1 MKYRINKNIVTIA
14 VFFIL
19 FFFDKSAIAK
29 SNNPKKV
36 INLENQKNF
45 ITYGFADKVEKLLP
59 TVVNISTVQSVNI
72 NQQTL
77 EKLGL
82 KNIFSEQALE
92 ELKQN
97 IEKQLTNSEKLS
109 SIGSGFIISKDGLIV
124 TNHHVINNA
133 SKVNINLS
141 DGSKYQ
147 AKILGFDKKTDLA
160 LLKIN
165 TKKDL
170 PFVKFGDSSKS
181 RIGDS
186 VIVVGNP
193 YGLGGSVSSGIIS
206 YLGRDINKQ
215 QYDDFI
221 QTDAAINK
229 GNSGGPMFNINGEVI
244 GVSTIIFSPSGGSV
258 GIGFANPSNVVE
270 KIIKQLQEKGNITR
284 GWIGVAIQEVDEN
297 IANSLEMK
305 NPQGAMVVNVFDNS
319 PAENSGIVAGDIILK
334 FNNQEIKQAK
344 TLPKLVAQYSIDQEA
359 DLTLLSNGN
368 VKNIKIKISKMT
380 DEATT
385 DNKKTDNSNKILG
398 MSLLKVSTEQN
409 SLKENQIEGLLVLN
423 TEGIS
428 IAKKYGIIANDII
441 ILANQKNVKE
451 SEDLRKIIQ
460 ESKNGSKKIT
470 LLIKRMQQNIILNL
484 SLEE

>member
-1 MKYRINKNIVTIA
+1 MKYQINKNIIIIT
-14 VFFIL
+14 VFLILL
-19 FFFDKSAIAK
+19 FFNKFATAK
-29 SNNPKKV
+29 INNPKKV

-59 TVVNISTVQSVNI
+59 AVVNISTVQSVNI

-244 GVSTIIFSPSGGSV
+244 GISTVIFSPSGGSV
-258 GIGFANPSNVVE
+258 GIGFATPSNVVE
-270 KIIKQLQEKGNITR
+270 KIIKQLQEKGNVTR
-284 GWIGVAIQEVDEN
+284 GWIGVTIQEVDEN
-297 IANSLEMK
+297 IANSLEIK
-305 NPQGAMVVNVFDNS
+305 NPQGAIVVNVADNS
-319 PAENSGIVAGDIILK
+319 PAENSGIMAGDIILK

-368 VKNIKIKISKMT
+368 IKNIKIKISKMT
-380 DEATT
+380 DEAIKN
-385 DNKKTDNSNKILG
+385 NKKTDNSSKILG
-398 MSLLKVSTEQN
+398 MSLLKLSTERN
-409 SLKENQIEGLLVLN
+409 SLKEDQIEGLLVLN
-423 TEGIS
+423 IENIS

-441 ILANQKNVKE
+441 ILANQKAVKE

-460 ESKNGSKKIT
+460 ESRNGSKKIT
-470 LLIKRMQQNIILNL
+470 LLIKRMQQNMILNL

>member
-1 MKYRINKNIVTIA
+1 MKHIIKKYKLAIA
-14 VFFIL
+14 SFIILSL
-19 FFFDKSAIAK
+19 FNEIAIAK
-29 SNNPKKV
+29 NNNSKK

-45 ITYGFADKVEKLLP
+45 TTYGFADKVEKLLP
-59 TVVNISTVQSVNI
+59 AVVNISSVQSVNI
-72 NQQTL
+72 HPQTL

-82 KNIFSEQALE
+82 KNILSEKALE
-92 ELKQN
+92 ELKRN

-109 SIGSGFIISKDGLIV
+109 SIGSGFIISKDGLMV
-124 TNHHVINNA
+124 TNHHVIDNA
-133 SKVNINLS
+133 SKININLS
-141 DGSKYQ
+141 DGSKYE

-181 RIGDS
+181 RIGDP
-186 VIVVGNP
+186 VIVIGNP

-258 GIGFANPSNVVE
+258 GIGFATPSNIVE

-284 GWIGVAIQEVDEN
+284 GWIGVTIQEVDEN

-305 NPQGAMVVNVFDNS
+305 NPQGAIVVNVAENS
-319 PAENSGIVAGDIILK
+319 PAFDAGIMAGDIILK

-344 TLPKLVAQYSIDQEA
+344 TLPKLVAQYSINKEA
-359 DLTLLSNGN
+359 DLTLLSDGN
-368 VKNIKIKISKMT
+368 IKNIKIKISKMT
-380 DEATT
+380 DEAVTN
-385 DNKKTDNSNKILG
+385 NKKTDTSNKILG

-409 SLKENQIEGLLVLN
+409 SLKENQIEGLLVLDIEN
-423 TEGIS
+423 IS
-428 IAKKYGIIANDII
+428 IAKKHGIVANDII
-441 ILANQKNVKE
+441 ILANQKAIKE
-451 SEDLRKIIQ
+451 IEDLKKIIQ
-460 ESKNGSKKIT
+460 ESKSKNKRIT
-470 LLIKRMQQNIILNL
+470 LLIKRMQQNIIANL

>member
-14 VFFIL
+14 VFLIL
-19 FFFDKSAIAK
+19 FFFNKSAIAK

-45 ITYGFADKVEKLLP
+45 MTYGFADKVEKLLP

-124 TNHHVINNA
+124 TNHHVIDNA

-165 TKKDL
+165 IKKDL

-186 VIVVGNP
+186 VIVIGNP

-244 GVSTIIFSPSGGSV
+244 GVSTVIFSPSGGSV
-258 GIGFANPSNVVE
+258 GIGFATPSNIVE

-305 NPQGAMVVNVFDNS
+305 NPQGAIVVNVVDNS
-319 PAENSGIVAGDIILK
+319 PAENSGIMAGDIILK

-368 VKNIKIKISKMT
+368 IKNIKIKISKMN
-380 DEATT
+380 DEVATN
-385 DNKKTDNSNKILG
+385 NKKTDNSNKILG

-409 SLKENQIEGLLVLN
+409 SLQEDKIEGLLVLDIEN
-423 TEGIS
+423 IS

-441 ILANQKNVKE
+441 ILANQKTVKD
-451 SEDLRKIIQ
+451 SEDLKKIIQ

>member
-1 MKYRINKNIVTIA
+1 MKHRINKNITTITI
-14 VFFIL
+14 FFALL
-19 FFFDKSAIAK
+19 FFNKFANAK
-29 SNNPKKV
+29 INNTKKI

-59 TVVNISTVQSVNI
+59 AVVNISTVQSVNI

-82 KNIFSEQALE
+82 KNIFSEQAIE
-92 ELKQN
+92 ELKKN

-124 TNHHVINNA
+124 TNHHVIDNA

-258 GIGFANPSNVVE
+258 GIGFATPSNIVE

-297 IANSLEMK
+297 IANSLGMK
-305 NPQGAMVVNVFDNS
+305 NPQGAIVVNVVDNS
-319 PAENSGIVAGDIILK
+319 PAENSGIVAGDVILK
-334 FNNQEIKQAK
+334 FNDQEIKQAK
-344 TLPKLVAQYSIDQEA
+344 TLPKLVAQYSIDREA

-368 VKNIKIKISKMT
+368 VKNIKIKISKMN
-380 DEATT
+380 DEVATN
-385 DNKKTDNSNKILG
+385 NKKSDNSNKILG

-409 SLKENQIEGLLVLN
+409 SLKEDQIEGLLVIDIEN
-423 TEGIS
+423 IS

-441 ILANQKNVKE
+441 ILANQKNVKDL
-451 SEDLRKIIQ
+451 EDLRKIIQ

-470 LLIKRMQQNIILNL
+470 LLIKRMQQNIILTI

>member
-14 VFFIL
+14 VFLIL
-19 FFFDKSAIAK
+19 SFFNKSATAK

-36 INLENQKNF
+36 INLENKKNF
-45 ITYGFADKVEKLLP
+45 ITHGFADKVEKLLP
-59 TVVNISTVQSVNI
+59 AVVNISTVQSVNI

-124 TNHHVINNA
+124 TNHHVIDNA

-244 GVSTIIFSPSGGSV
+244 GVSTVIFSPSGGSV
-258 GIGFANPSNVVE
+258 GIGFATPSNVVE
-270 KIIKQLQEKGNITR
+270 KITKQLQEKGNITR

-305 NPQGAMVVNVFDNS
+305 NPQGAIVVNVVDNS
-319 PAENSGIVAGDIILK
+319 PAENSGIMAGDIILK

-368 VKNIKIKISKMT
+368 IKNIKIKISKMT
-380 DEATT
+380 DEATKN
-385 DNKKTDNSNKILG
+385 NKKTDNSNKILG
-398 MSLLKVSTEQN
+398 MSLLKLSTERN
-409 SLKENQIEGLLVLN
+409 SLKEDQIEGLLVLN
-423 TEGIS
+423 IENIS
-428 IAKKYGIIANDII
+428 IAKKYGIIPNDII

-470 LLIKRMQQNIILNL
+470 LLIKRMQQNMILNL